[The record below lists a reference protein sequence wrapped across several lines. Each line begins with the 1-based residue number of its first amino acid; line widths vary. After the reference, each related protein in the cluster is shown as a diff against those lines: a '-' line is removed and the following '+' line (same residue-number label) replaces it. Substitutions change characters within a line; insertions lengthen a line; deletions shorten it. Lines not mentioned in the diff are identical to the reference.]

1 MVALSIVVCSK
12 SAKIVFARQFVPMS
26 RRELEEYVVQ
36 FSRKI
41 ESFKDITHFET
52 DKVRYLFISIDS
64 YFLLLIT
71 SKNSNIIE
79 DTEILK
85 LIHRLIQDVCVVV
98 KYDTIID
105 NVCKIMLGVDDIV
118 CLGYRSGA
126 NIAQIKTYM
135 EMESLEE
142 KEFRK
147 KIMEKQ
153 NKVQREL
160 NEKGREFDKMR
171 REKKIIG
178 DAVSSSSFN
187 FVDEMPKIT
196 SSYNKNKSSYSDE
209 TVESTIT
216 KNEDNAPSTRYDNNS
231 NKNEKKQTKSM
242 KLSKR
247 RGFQ

>member
-118 CLGYRSGA
+118 CLGYRQERILRRLKRIWKWRVWKRKNSGRKLWR
-126 NIAQIKTYM
+126 NRIKCK
-135 EMESLEE
+135 ES
-142 KEFRK
+142 
-147 KIMEKQ
+147 
-153 NKVQREL
+153 
-160 NEKGREFDKMR
+160 
-171 REKKIIG
+171 
-178 DAVSSSSFN
+178 
-187 FVDEMPKIT
+187 
-196 SSYNKNKSSYSDE
+196 
-209 TVESTIT
+209 
-216 KNEDNAPSTRYDNNS
+216 
-231 NKNEKKQTKSM
+231 
-242 KLSKR
+242 
-247 RGFQ
+247 